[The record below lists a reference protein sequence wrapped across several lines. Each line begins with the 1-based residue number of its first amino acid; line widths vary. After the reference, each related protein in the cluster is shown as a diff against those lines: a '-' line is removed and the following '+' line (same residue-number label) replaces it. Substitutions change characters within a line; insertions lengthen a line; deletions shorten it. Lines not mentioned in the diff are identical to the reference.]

1 MDDELL
7 TVEDVAVRLRVDEAT
22 VRRMADQGQ
31 FAGAFKVGRLWRI
44 PEQGVKDYIKRQQED
59 QKQKQ

>member
-7 TVEDVAVRLRVDEAT
+7 TVEDVAMRLRIDEAT
-22 VRRMADQGQ
+22 VRRMAERGE

-44 PEQGVKDYIKRQQED
+44 PEQGVKAYIQRRQEEQV
-59 QKQKQ
+59 QKQ